1 MTPERLRQITAQLDR
16 KALSKMLGY
25 SSENSLRQCE
35 AEKQALPADKAAWL
49 ERYARMRA
57 RQAAAEAAWIARNPP
72 PALK

>member
-16 KALSKMLGY
+16 KALSKLLGY

-35 AEKQALPADKAAWL
+35 AGKQALSADKAAWL

-57 RQAAAEAAWIARNPP
+57 RQAAAEAAWIAGNPP